1 MLMPLTVAEAVLP
14 ALSLAVPVTDCA
26 APSLLRVVGPAQLAT
41 AESASAQVK
50 LTVTSLL
57 FQPAAFAAGEAA
69 PVIVGGVLSM
79 LMPLTVAEA
88 VFPAVS
94 VQLPLADCAAPSVP
108 RVIGAVSVATPEV
121 ASVQLNVTVTDW
133 LVQVPLV

>member
-26 APSLLRVVGPAQLAT
+26 APSLVRIVGPAQLAT

-57 FQPAAFAAGEAA
+57 FQPAAFAAGDAA
-69 PVIVGGVLSM
+69 PVIVGGVLSTRI
-79 LMPLTVAEA
+79 PRCAEVAEL
-88 VFPAVS
+88 PATS
-94 VQLPLADCAAPSVP
+94 YA
-108 RVIGAVSVATPEV
+108 VATP
-121 ASVQLNVTVTDW
+121 S
-133 LVQVPLV
+133 

>member
-26 APSLLRVVGPAQLAT
+26 APSLLSVVGPAQLAT
-41 AESASAQVK
+41 PDSAS
-50 LTVTSLL
+50 LHMNESVTSVL
-57 FQPAAFAAGEAA
+57 FQPAALGAGDAA

-88 VFPAVS
+88 ALPALS
-94 VQLPLADCAAPSVP
+94 LAVPVTDCA
-108 RVIGAVSVATPEV
+108 
-121 ASVQLNVTVTDW
+121 
-133 LVQVPLV
+133 